1 MILGKGRK
9 VKNSIDSAGAIFI
22 IYIFKQVKVSLANL
36 LRRLLFVTETAKY

>member
-22 IYIFKQVKVSLANL
+22 IYIFKQVKVSFGKL
-36 LRRLLFVTETAKY
+36 TEEALVCD